1 MEGFEAWY
9 VHMHPRVI
17 SLVLVASNDAD
28 VAADSADEAFA
39 RALDR
44 WGRVESMRSPEA
56 WVCRVALNVMRRRMR
71 RRMLEQRLVGSQPPR
86 AGAGEPIVHPEL
98 WAAIRRLPDRQRLAV
113 LLRYV
118 ADLSEADVADAMGI
132 ARGTVSS
139 SLAAARAS
147 LASVLADWE
156 DMEVPRA

>member
-9 VHMHPRVI
+9 LQTHRRVI
-17 SLVLVASNDAD
+17 SLVLVACDDVD

-71 RRMLEQRLVGSQPPR
+71 RRTLEQRLVGRQPPR
-86 AGAGEPIVHPEL
+86 GGADEPIVHPEL
-98 WAAIRRLPDRQRLAV
+98 WAAIRRLPERQRLAV

-118 ADLSEADVADAMGI
+118 ADLSEADIADAMGI

-147 LASVLADWE
+147 LAGVLTDRADL
-156 DMEVPRA
+156 EVPRA